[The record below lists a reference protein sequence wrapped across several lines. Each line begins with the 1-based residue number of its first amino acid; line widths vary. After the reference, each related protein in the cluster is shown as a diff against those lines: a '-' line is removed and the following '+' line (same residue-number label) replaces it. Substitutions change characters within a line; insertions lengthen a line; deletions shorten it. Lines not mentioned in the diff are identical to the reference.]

1 MKVFLLT
8 LLFALEAL
16 CQITAPASTAILIP
30 DTTFTMGSLADAYA
44 KINETPDRN
53 VSVTMFVIMDREVTE
68 GFYDSV
74 MSNTSMANDSAKTT
88 VTWFE
93 AAQFCNT
100 LSIANGLD
108 SCYNTSTWACDT
120 SKNGFRLPFE
130 AEWEVACRSGT
141 FARWYSG
148 VKTRRK
154 DDIEKIAWTI
164 ANSQDRIHPGAE
176 KDSSDWGLYDMLGN
190 AEEWCQDW
198 YAAYSSAD
206 TLAPMQDNSSSGLRV
221 ARGGHILS
229 GGYTLCRSSARHF
242 YKPTEKNGLLGFRIA
257 RKHR

>member
-1 MKVFLLT
+1 MGDIDEQYSKDDEGPERNVHVT
-8 LLFALEAL
+8 LFA
-16 CQITAPASTAILIP
+16 I
-30 DTTFTMGSLADAYA
+30 G
-44 KINETPDRN
+44 
-53 VSVTMFVIMDREVTE
+53 DREVSE
-68 GFYDSV
+68 WFYDSV
-74 MSNTSMANDSAKTT
+74 MVGSPEENDTAKTT
-88 VTWFE
+88 VTWFQ

-100 LSIANGLD
+100 LSILNSLD
-108 SCYNTSTWACDT
+108 TCYTQAAWACDT
-120 SKNGFRLPFE
+120 SKNGFRLPTE
-130 AEWEVACRSGT
+130 VEWEVACRSGS
-141 FARWYSG
+141 FARWYIG
-148 VKTRRK
+148 EHTRRR
-154 DDIEKIAWTI
+154 DDIDRIAWTI
-164 ANSQDRIHPGAE
+164 SNSHGRIHTSAQ

-221 ARGGHILS
+221 AHGGHILS